1 MATELNE
8 SFTIPCDLD
17 TAIRMMSDP
26 GSLDRLMEF
35 SYAENP
41 QHNVQENSD
50 GTLEIHLYREFEGE
64 WPSLIESIVG
74 KRLKIDEKRVWQ
86 PVSGNQRIGRTE
98 ITSAGLP
105 ISVNAEMKIVASD
118 NNCTVSIIGQ
128 IKVNVF
134 GIGGMIEN
142 LVKEQIQDAIEVERD
157 FYLEE
162 LKK

>member
-8 SFTIPCDLD
+8 SFTIPCDLA
-17 TAIRMMSDP
+17 TAIRMMSDS

-41 QHNVQENSD
+41 QHHVQENSD

-74 KRLKIDEKRVWQ
+74 KRLKIDEIRVWQ
-86 PVSGNQRIGRTE
+86 PVSGNQRSGKTE

-105 ISVNAEMKIVASD
+105 IAVNADMKIVASD
-118 NNCTVSIIGQ
+118 NSCTVSIIGQ

-142 LVKEQIQDAIEVERD
+142 LVKEQIHDAIKVERD